1 MTGAQMIT
9 ALGAANQAVSGMT
22 MAEAAAAMGGTA
34 EALGG
39 GTSIYTFPIQYQQYG
54 QVTIEAQYAAQL
66 WEYWKTVAG
75 AGGTTVLGAA
85 AGAAVNYARAAL
97 IGEGAGT
104 LAATAGILTLSVPTA
119 VALATPLLG
128 VGCGAAL
135 YESNPELWTKISN
148 SVVGFLNEGS
158 QTISALITE
167 AGQILIPKGLVDSIK
182 QLFMDENIPVAGESS
197 GGSASGGQLPAGGSV
212 QLGDQTGAVQFVRDT
227 GYSGL
232 VGASGIT
239 AVIGAY
245 HTTSNPNEH
254 IFIAASP
261 ARSMSFMQY
270 YYRTDQQKIV
280 GYQRDY
286 QGVAYT
292 YQGKTVYYNGAG
304 SLVNGNIC
312 NGGAIL
318 SGITSSSIGA
328 ASIDQA
334 KVAWAMIYGEVTPAG
349 EYQEGTSKWEGAEV
363 DPEAIGT
370 WPAYDPKFGT
380 TEPYVPVNPKTL
392 GSTPGTNVTNPDPD
406 LDPTAPLA
414 PAEVP
419 WIDPYI
425 PPVVSPEIQ
434 WPDVNPQEVPVPDPG
449 ALVNPIAA
457 TDPVYVPEPVLDP
470 ATDPATVPEPLP
482 EPATSDP
489 KTGGT
494 PPPSIGFSPPILFP
508 VPDVPFPTISP
519 NASDTP
525 VPSGDPGFV
534 QVYHPS
540 PSELISFGR
549 WLWVTYADA
558 TIDKIWNNPFDGVI
572 GCHELY
578 ATPTDGGYTTI
589 RCGFLDSG
597 ISSQLVRIRYSTIN
611 CGSMVIP
618 EYWSNY
624 LDYSPYS
631 KAYIYL
637 PFIGIQELDVDD
649 IVGASVNVCYHIDAY
664 NGSCI
669 AQITCAKDG
678 YTNTLYQFS
687 GNCAVEYPLSGG
699 SQAAI
704 KAAMMTGDA
713 YQAAA
718 NTSAN
723 ATMWGGIGSG
733 LASAVGGIAG
743 GVATGLTGNV
753 AGGISHGISGIAS
766 GIGQAIGGYASS
778 VGQRAY
784 GQAQHTASMLSGK
797 SIVQHSG
804 NFGASYGAM
813 GIKKPYIFIRRPIQK
828 VVNNYNVLYGYPAH
842 KQVII
847 GNCEGFLRCR
857 EVHVVSPLATDGEK
871 AVIEQLLTTGVYVT
885 DDFS

>member
-1 MTGAQMIT
+1 MTGAQMIS
-9 ALGAANQAVSGMT
+9 ALGAANQAVAGMT
-22 MAEAAAAMGGTA
+22 MAEAAAA
-34 EALGG
+34 LGG
-39 GTSIYTFPIQYQQYG
+39 AAQASEGGLTSICTFPLKFQEYG
-54 QVTIEAQYAAQL
+54 QYTVEAQYAAQL

-75 AGGTTVLGAA
+75 AEGTTVLGAA
-85 AGAAVNYARAAL
+85 AGAAISYGHGVL
-97 IGEGAGT
+97 MGTGEG
-104 LAATAGILTLSVPTA
+104 LAATAGLLTLSVPTA
-119 VALATPLLG
+119 VAMAAPLLG
-128 VGCGAAL
+128 VGLGAAL
-135 YESNPELWTKISN
+135 YDSNPEFWTRISN
-148 SVVGFLNEGS
+148 AVVDVCAEGT
-158 QTISALITE
+158 QTIAGLITE
-167 AGQILIPKGLVDSIK
+167 AGQLLLPKDLIDKLK
-182 QLFMDENIPVAGESS
+182 ALFEEEGMIPEESGHSGTSAQDTYYGTHYETMSPYSWTSSSGTTTELSTSGIPGVSSTKSVQVFSTTRHTPVEAKTIFSGGGESVRTYYTDTAVNIPRTGQTVYRTNVSWTYPTVVSNISDVAILADIVLNGESS
-197 GGSASGGQLPAGGSV
+197 GGPA
-212 QLGDQTGAVQFVRDT
+212 
-227 GYSGL
+227 
-232 VGASGIT
+232 
-239 AVIGAY
+239 
-245 HTTSNPNEH
+245 
-254 IFIAASP
+254 
-261 ARSMSFMQY
+261 
-270 YYRTDQQKIV
+270 
-280 GYQRDY
+280 
-286 QGVAYT
+286 T
-292 YQGKTVYYNGAG
+292 Y
-304 SLVNGNIC
+304 
-312 NGGAIL
+312 
-318 SGITSSSIGA
+318 
-328 ASIDQA
+328 
-334 KVAWAMIYGEVTPAG
+334 P
-349 EYQEGTSKWEGAEV
+349 EGTFKWTGKEV
-363 DPEAIGT
+363 DPEALGT
-370 WPAYDPKFGT
+370 WPAYDPNFGT
-380 TEPYVPVNPKTL
+380 TRPYYPVTL
-392 GSTPGTNVTNPDPD
+392 PLGDTPGTTGNPQDPTV
-406 LDPTAPLA
+406 DPTAPLTT
-414 PAEVP
+414 PEIP
-419 WIDPYI
+419 LIEPYI
-425 PPVVSPEIQ
+425 PPVVNPEIQ
-434 WPDVNPQEVPVPDPG
+434 WPQTQEVPVPDPVE
-449 ALVNPIAA
+449 LTNPAAA
-457 TDPVYVPEPVLDP
+457 TDPIYVPEPVLNP
-470 ATDPATVPEPLP
+470 ATDPATLPEPLP

-489 KTGGT
+489 KTDGT
-494 PPPSIGFSPPILFP
+494 PPPSIGISPPITFP
-508 VPDVPFPTISP
+508 LPDVPFPTISP

-540 PSELISFGR
+540 PAELISFGR

-597 ISSQLVRIRYSTIN
+597 VSSQLVRIRYSTIN

-718 NTSAN
+718 NTAAN

-743 GVATGLTGNV
+743 GVATGLTGSIG
-753 AGGISHGISGIAS
+753 GGISHGISGIAS

-871 AVIEQLLTTGVYVT
+871 AIIEQLLTTGVYVT

>member
-1 MTGAQMIT
+1 MGGSVEYMTGAQLQSAIQ
-9 ALGAANQAVSGMT
+9 AANQAVSGMT
-22 MAEAAAAMGGTA
+22 FAEAQAALNAAAQSS
-34 EALGG
+34 GG
-39 GTSIYTFPIQYQQYG
+39 GQVSAFPLQYQQYG

-75 AGGTTVLGAA
+75 ANGTTVLGAA
-85 AGAAVNYARAAL
+85 AGSAVAWAQGAL
-97 IGEGAGT
+97 MGT
-104 LAATAGILTLSVPTA
+104 GQGLAATAGILTLSVPTA
-119 VALATPLLG
+119 VAMAAPLMG
-128 VGCGAAL
+128 VGLGAAL
-135 YESNPELWTKISN
+135 YETNPQLWTNIAN
-148 SVVGFLNEGS
+148 GLVNFVNEG
-158 QTISALITE
+158 TETVTAFIDE
-167 AGQILIPKGLVDSIK
+167 AGHVLLESAFVQKLKSLFEENDVPVGIQTSTGTSTYEGLTFACGFGSPTQNQWWGPVIYSGLDYYVYQTNDQTVMYTRSDHIEVTTNQPYHPEQVYTDTIQLTNYVEISGIGRVYYYTSPNIVAPIPTPGRVIPSQHSIVAEVLYKGTH
-182 QLFMDENIPVAGESS
+182 E
-197 GGSASGGQLPAGGSV
+197 GGSADYPAGTSEWSTPDYSPS
-212 QLGDQTGAVQFVRDT
+212 GDLDN
-227 GYSGL
+227 L
-232 VGASGIT
+232 
-239 AVIGAY
+239 
-245 HTTSNPNEH
+245 P
-254 IFIAASP
+254 
-261 ARSMSFMQY
+261 
-270 YYRTDQQKIV
+270 
-280 GYQRDY
+280 
-286 QGVAYT
+286 
-292 YQGKTVYYNGAG
+292 
-304 SLVNGNIC
+304 
-312 NGGAIL
+312 
-318 SGITSSSIGA
+318 
-328 ASIDQA
+328 
-334 KVAWAMIYGEVTPAG
+334 
-349 EYQEGTSKWEGAEV
+349 EYE
-363 DPEAIGT
+363 I
-370 WPAYDPKFGT
+370 YDPQTQT
-380 TEPYVPVNPKTL
+380 TRPYYPTTPYV
-392 GSTPGTNVTNPDPD
+392 GDTPGTSVDPATTPQQNPTDPIPDPEWN
-406 LDPTAPLA
+406 PITPF
-414 PAEVP
+414 
-419 WIDPYI
+419 I
-425 PPVVSPEIQ
+425 PPIVSPEIQ
-434 WPDVNPQEVPVPDPG
+434 WPDAEEVPVPDPEEFVAPG
-449 ALVNPIAA
+449 AKSDPI
-457 TDPVYVPEPVLDP
+457 YVPEPVLDP
-470 ATDPATVPEPLP
+470 ATNPATEPQPLP
-482 EPATSDP
+482 EPETSDP
-489 KTGGT
+489 KTGGN
-494 PPPSIGFSPPILFP
+494 PPSSIGFSPPILFP

-519 NASDTP
+519 NASETP

-540 PSELISFGR
+540 PAELVSFGR

-718 NTSAN
+718 NTAAN

-733 LASAVGGIAG
+733 LASAVGGVTG
-743 GVATGLTGNV
+743 GVATGLTGNI

-871 AVIEQLLTTGVYVT
+871 AIIEQLLTTGVYVT

>member
-1 MTGAQMIT
+1 MTGAQMIS

-22 MAEAAAAMGGTA
+22 MAEAAAAMGGSA

-54 QVTIEAQYAAQL
+54 QVSIEAQYAAQL

-128 VGCGAAL
+128 VGCGVAL

-148 SVVGFLNEGS
+148 AVVGFVNEGT
-158 QTISALITE
+158 QTVSALITE
-167 AGQILIPKGLVDSIK
+167 AGQVLIPKGLVDSIK
-182 QLFMDENIPVAGESS
+182 QLFIDENIPITGSTSS
-197 GGSASGGQLPAGGSV
+197 GSVTSEIISGVYPVATAFNLCTYAMEGNYSGGAVYSPEGACYCDS
-212 QLGDQTGAVQFVRDT
+212 TGNCWQVYASPVKTSIDEVWRT
-227 GYSGL
+227 ISYYSG
-232 VGASGIT
+232 GIHFKDIT
-239 AVIGAY
+239 RAKALNS
-245 HTTSNPNEH
+245 T
-254 IFIAASP
+254 F
-261 ARSMSFMQY
+261 
-270 YYRTDQQKIV
+270 
-280 GYQRDY
+280 
-286 QGVAYT
+286 T
-292 YQGKTVYYNGAG
+292 YDGKTVYYNYTISAKTGEVITFSAPLIAAG
-304 SLVNGNIC
+304 DEL
-312 NGGAIL
+312 
-318 SGITSSSIGA
+318 
-328 ASIDQA
+328 A
-334 KVAWAMIYGEVTPAG
+334 KIAWSMIYGTVIPPG

-363 DPEAIGT
+363 DPEVIGT

-392 GSTPGTNVTNPDPD
+392 GSTPGTNVENPDPA
-406 LDPTAPLA
+406 LDPTAPL
-414 PAEVP
+414 PPVEIP
-419 WIDPYI
+419 WIEPYI
-425 PPVVSPEIQ
+425 PPVVAPEIQ
-434 WPDVNPQEVPVPDPG
+434 WPQVEELPIPDPVE
-449 ALVNPIAA
+449 LTNPIAKS
-457 TDPVYVPEPVLDP
+457 DPIYVPEPVLDP
-470 ATDPATVPEPLP
+470 ATDPATLPEPLP

-508 VPDVPFPTISP
+508 LPDVPFPTISP

-718 NTSAN
+718 NTAAN

-733 LASAVGGIAG
+733 LASAVGGVAG

-871 AVIEQLLTTGVYVT
+871 AIIEQLLTTGVYVT

>member
-1 MTGAQMIT
+1 MTGTQMIQ
-9 ALGAANQAVSGMT
+9 ALGAANQAVSGMSYT
-22 MAEAAAAMGGTA
+22 EAAAALGASA
-34 EALGG
+34 EALAGG
-39 GTSIYTFPIQYQQYG
+39 SNISTFPLQYQEYG

-75 AGGTTVLGAA
+75 AEGTTVLGAA
-85 AGAAVNYARAAL
+85 AGAAINYARGAL
-97 IGEGAGT
+97 IGTGTGT

-119 VALATPLLG
+119 VALAAPLLG
-128 VGCGAAL
+128 VGLGAAL
-135 YESNPELWTKISN
+135 YESNPELWTKISEACIDYTN
-148 SVVGFLNEGS
+148 YGTE
-158 QTISALITE
+158 TISALITE
-167 AGQILIPKGLVDSIK
+167 AGQILLPKGLVDSIGD
-182 QLFMDENIPVAGESS
+182 LFEEEGIGEGDKETVVSDLLPGWNNLPWCSQTIRYNQGTPNFGFKIVNAGTMLRTTD
-197 GGSASGGQLPAGGSV
+197 GKLYVIGASATQGAIVYQYYSGGQW
-212 QLGDQTGAVQFVRDT
+212 
-227 GYSGL
+227 Y
-232 VGASGIT
+232 
-239 AVIGAY
+239 
-245 HTTSNPNEH
+245 N
-254 IFIAASP
+254 AA
-261 ARSMSFMQY
+261 A
-270 YYRTDQQKIV
+270 TDP
-280 GYQRDY
+280 
-286 QGVAYT
+286 YT
-292 YQGKTVYYNGAG
+292 YDGKTVYSASQSFNNYNQYQGWDMAAPSYG
-304 SLVNGNIC
+304 KSSYEIGN
-312 NGGAIL
+312 AY
-318 SGITSSSIGA
+318 
-328 ASIDQA
+328 A
-334 KVAWAMIYGEVTPAG
+334 KLAWEMVYGETIEHGYP
-349 EYQEGTSKWEGAEV
+349 EGTSKWGGAEV
-363 DPEAIGT
+363 DPEVIGT
-370 WPAYDPKFGT
+370 WPAYDPEFGT
-380 TEPYVPVNPKTL
+380 TQPYVPVNIKAL
-392 GSTPGTNVTNPDPD
+392 GSTPGTNVENPDPD
-406 LDPTAPLA
+406 LDPTAPL
-414 PAEVP
+414 PPVEYP
-419 WIDPYI
+419 LIDPYI
-425 PPVVSPEIQ
+425 PPVVAPEIQ
-434 WPDVNPQEVPVPDPG
+434 WPQTEEMPIPDP
-449 ALVNPIAA
+449 LELTNPIAKS
-457 TDPVYVPEPVLDP
+457 DPIYVPEPVLNP
-470 ATDPATVPEPLP
+470 ATDPATLPEPLP

-489 KTGGT
+489 KTGGE

-508 VPDVPFPTISP
+508 LPDVPFPTISP
-519 NASDTP
+519 NASPTP
-525 VPSGDPGFV
+525 LEPGVSGDPGFV

-597 ISSQLVRIRYSTIN
+597 VSSQLVRIRYSTIN

-649 IVGASVNVCYHIDAY
+649 IVGSSVNVCYHIDAY

-718 NTSAN
+718 NTAAN

-743 GVATGLTGNV
+743 GIATGLTGNV

-828 VVNNYNVLYGYPAH
+828 VVNNYNVLYGYPSYYR
-842 KQVII
+842 KLRRLPQMQR
-847 GNCEGFLRCR
+847 GPCSFSSCDRWREGRYR
-857 EVHVVSPLATDGEK
+857 
-871 AVIEQLLTTGVYVT
+871 TTFNDRSVC
-885 DDFS
+885 DR

>member
-1 MTGAQMIT
+1 MTGAQMIQ

-22 MAEAAAAMGGTA
+22 MTEAAAALGGSA
-34 EALGG
+34 EGLAG
-39 GTSIYTFPIQYQQYG
+39 GTSIYTFPLKYEEYG

-75 AGGTTVLGAA
+75 AEGTTVLGAA
-85 AGAAVNYARAAL
+85 AGAAINYARGAL
-97 IGEGAGT
+97 IGTGTGT

-128 VGCGAAL
+128 VGCGVAL

-148 SVVGFLNEGS
+148 AVVGFVNEGT
-158 QTISALITE
+158 QTVSALITE
-167 AGQILIPKGLVDSIK
+167 AGQVLIPKGLVDSIK
-182 QLFMDENIPVAGESS
+182 ELFREEHIPVAGD
-197 GGSASGGQLPAGGSV
+197 PAGGE
-212 QLGDQTGAVQFVRDT
+212 G
-227 GYSGL
+227 
-232 VGASGIT
+232 T
-239 AVIGAY
+239 A
-245 HTTSNPNEH
+245 
-254 IFIAASP
+254 
-261 ARSMSFMQY
+261 
-270 YYRTDQQKIV
+270 
-280 GYQRDY
+280 
-286 QGVAYT
+286 T
-292 YQGKTVYYNGAG
+292 YQGKTVPVAQSASFINGSGDQIIIVTDADYYFYAQNVMCAIKRG
-304 SLVNGNIC
+304 SAPTGYWENLRTGNRYT
-312 NGGAIL
+312 
-318 SGITSSSIGA
+318 ITSTTQNIGEFIWRTCVA
-328 ASIDQA
+328 TNPSWGDSGHIPSAS
-334 KVAWAMIYGEVTPAG
+334 VYGQSQTATVIAYGDINITPSG
-349 EYQEGTSKWEGAEV
+349 DYQEGTSKWEGHEV
-363 DPEAIGT
+363 DPEAVGT
-370 WPAYDPKFGT
+370 WPAFDPNFGT

-392 GSTPGTNVTNPDPD
+392 GSTPGTNVENPDPD
-406 LDPTAPLA
+406 LDPTSPL
-414 PAEVP
+414 PPVEYP
-419 WIDPYI
+419 LIEPYI
-425 PPVVSPEIQ
+425 PPVVAPEIQ
-434 WPDVNPQEVPVPDPG
+434 WPDVEELPVPDTVE
-449 ALVNPIAA
+449 LTNPIAKS
-457 TDPVYVPEPVLDP
+457 DPIYVPEPVLDP
-470 ATDPATVPEPLP
+470 ATDPATLPQPLP

-519 NASDTP
+519 NASSTP

-718 NTSAN
+718 NTAAN

-733 LASAVGGIAG
+733 LASAVGGVAG
-743 GVATGLTGNV
+743 GVATGLTGNI

-766 GIGQAIGGYASS
+766 GVSQAIGGYASS

-871 AVIEQLLTTGVYVT
+871 AIIEQLLTTGVYVT
-885 DDFS
+885 DEFSRQNY

>member
-1 MTGAQMIT
+1 MTGAQMIS

-22 MAEAAAAMGGTA
+22 MAEAAAAMGGSA

-39 GTSIYTFPIQYQQYG
+39 GTSIYTFPLQYQEYG

-75 AGGTTVLGAA
+75 AEGTTVLGAA
-85 AGAAVNYARAAL
+85 AGAAINYARGAL
-97 IGEGAGT
+97 IGTGTGT

-128 VGCGAAL
+128 VGCGIAL

-148 SVVGFLNEGS
+148 ACVGFVNEGT

-167 AGQILIPKGLVDSIK
+167 AGQVLIPKGLVDSIK
-182 QLFMDENIPVAGESS
+182 ALFIEENIPVVGEGGGEGTSPYFPGAVVYTAG
-197 GGSASGGQLPAGGSV
+197 AGGFAGV
-212 QLGDQTGAVQFVRDT
+212 DRNTGKIYEKYV
-227 GYSGL
+227 SGET
-232 VGASGIT
+232 VTTRISNGIPT
-239 AVIGAY
+239 I
-245 HTTSNPNEH
+245 
-254 IFIAASP
+254 IAASE
-261 ARSMSFMQY
+261 QY
-270 YYRTDQQKIV
+270 NAPVTITINDNGVIRTSTAYCNASATYYN
-280 GYQRDY
+280 
-286 QGVAYT
+286 
-292 YQGKTVYYNGAG
+292 KTVYYLFTTYTQIAKGYSLEPAAAVGTSG
-304 SLVNGNIC
+304 SDTTAWISIFGNI
-312 NGGAIL
+312 
-318 SGITSSSIGA
+318 
-328 ASIDQA
+328 
-334 KVAWAMIYGEVTPAG
+334 VPAG
-349 EYQEGTSKWEGAEV
+349 EYQEGTSKWQGKEV
-363 DPEAIGT
+363 DPEVIGT
-370 WPAYDPKFGT
+370 WPAFDPNFGT
-380 TEPYVPVNPKTL
+380 TEPYVPVNPQTL
-392 GSTPGTNVTNPDPD
+392 GSTPGTNVENPDPN
-406 LDPTAPLA
+406 LDPTSPL
-414 PAEVP
+414 PPVEIP
-419 WIDPYI
+419 WIEPYI
-425 PPVVSPEIQ
+425 PPVVAPEIQ
-434 WPDVNPQEVPVPDPG
+434 WPQVEELPVPSPVE
-449 ALVNPIAA
+449 LTNPIVKS
-457 TDPVYVPEPVLDP
+457 DPIYVPEPVLNP
-470 ATDPATVPEPLP
+470 ATDPATLPEPLP

-649 IVGASVNVCYHIDAY
+649 IVGSSVNVCYHIDAY

-718 NTSAN
+718 NTAAN

-733 LASAVGGIAG
+733 LASAVGGVAG
-743 GVATGLTGNV
+743 GVATGLTGNI

-871 AVIEQLLTTGVYVT
+871 AIIEQLLTTGVYVT

>member
-1 MTGAQMIT
+1 MAGSVEYMTGAQLQSAIH
-9 ALGAANQAVSGMT
+9 AVNQAVSGMT
-22 MAEAAAAMGGTA
+22 FAEAQAALSGSAQAAGAGQVTA
-34 EALGG
+34 FPLQ
-39 GTSIYTFPIQYQQYG
+39 YTEYG
-54 QVTIEAQYAAQL
+54 QVSIEAQYAAQL

-75 AGGTTVLGAA
+75 AEGTTVLGAA
-85 AGAAVNYARAAL
+85 AGSAITWAQGAL
-97 IGEGAGT
+97 IGTGTGT
-104 LAATAGILTLSVPTA
+104 LAATAGLLTLSVPTA
-119 VALATPLLG
+119 VAMAAPLLG
-128 VGCGAAL
+128 VGLGAAL
-135 YESNPELWTKISN
+135 YETNPTLWDNIA
-148 SVVGFLNEGS
+148 EGLVDFTTGAT
-158 QTISALITE
+158 QTVSALIDE
-167 AGQILIPKGLVDSIK
+167 AGHVLLDSAFVQKLKQIFEDNDVPLWG
-182 QLFMDENIPVAGESS
+182 GEP
-197 GGSASGGQLPAGGSV
+197 GGQGTFTYNGRSVDVLSLPVTSDNGWTYD
-212 QLGDQTGAVQFVRDT
+212 GDGYAYPISSTYLQFVLFSNSFEIVYPS
-227 GYSGL
+227 GYIQNVRCNSNTMD
-232 VGASGIT
+232 GIT
-239 AVIGAY
+239 YYTPTTGGA
-245 HTTSNPNEH
+245 N
-254 IFIAASP
+254 IANNLGVDP
-261 ARSMSFMQY
+261 ANQ
-270 YYRTDQQKIV
+270 TDQQRIEVILKGSGDFPTSEYPPGLSHWANADWNPEYDIFPELP
-280 GYQRDY
+280 
-286 QGVAYT
+286 
-292 YQGKTVYYNGAG
+292 TVPVYDPNTGDTRPYYP
-304 SLVNGNIC
+304 
-312 NGGAIL
+312 
-318 SGITSSSIGA
+318 
-328 ASIDQA
+328 
-334 KVAWAMIYGEVTPAG
+334 VTP
-349 EYQEGTSKWEGAEV
+349 
-363 DPEAIGT
+363 
-370 WPAYDPKFGT
+370 
-380 TEPYVPVNPKTL
+380 YV
-392 GSTPGTNVTNPDPD
+392 GDTPGTSADPLTTPQPDPTS
-406 LDPTAPLA
+406 PITPQEW
-414 PAEVP
+414 PVIE
-419 WIDPYI
+419 PYI
-425 PPVVSPEIQ
+425 PPVVNPEIQ
-434 WPDVNPQEVPVPDPG
+434 WPDAEEVPVPDPVE
-449 ALVNPIAA
+449 LTNPGVKN
-457 TDPVYVPEPVLDP
+457 DPIYVPEPVLNP
-470 ATDPATVPEPLP
+470 ATDPSTVPEPLP
-482 EPATSDP
+482 EPDTSDP
-489 KTGGT
+489 KTGGE
-494 PPPSIGFSPPILFP
+494 PPTSIGFSPPILFP

-718 NTSAN
+718 NTAAN

-743 GVATGLTGNV
+743 GVATGLTGNI

-857 EVHVVSPLATDGEK
+857 EVHVVSPLATDSEK
-871 AVIEQLLTTGVYVT
+871 AIIEQLLTTGVYVT

>member
-1 MTGAQMIT
+1 MTTDPTGLFIYCFSTATTGAYLTIYENGAYYRGITLGNTVPYGSSQSAGATQMAMSFGSAPSGNVPASVYSNSNADNSFYRWMIT
-9 ALGAANQAVSGMT
+9 
-22 MAEAAAAMGGTA
+22 MAIGGTYSP
-34 EALGG
+34 GG
-39 GTSIYTFPIQYQQYG
+39 EPVYQPGTSP
-54 QVTIEAQYAAQL
+54 
-66 WEYWKTVAG
+66 W
-75 AGGTTVLGAA
+75 
-85 AGAAVNYARAAL
+85 
-97 IGEGAGT
+97 
-104 LAATAGILTLSVPTA
+104 
-119 VALATPLLG
+119 
-128 VGCGAAL
+128 VG
-135 YESNPELWTKISN
+135 K
-148 SVVGFLNEGS
+148 
-158 QTISALITE
+158 
-167 AGQILIPKGLVDSIK
+167 
-182 QLFMDENIPVAGESS
+182 
-197 GGSASGGQLPAGGSV
+197 
-212 QLGDQTGAVQFVRDT
+212 
-227 GYSGL
+227 
-232 VGASGIT
+232 
-239 AVIGAY
+239 
-245 HTTSNPNEH
+245 
-254 IFIAASP
+254 
-261 ARSMSFMQY
+261 
-270 YYRTDQQKIV
+270 
-280 GYQRDY
+280 
-286 QGVAYT
+286 
-292 YQGKTVYYNGAG
+292 
-304 SLVNGNIC
+304 
-312 NGGAIL
+312 
-318 SGITSSSIGA
+318 
-328 ASIDQA
+328 
-334 KVAWAMIYGEVTPAG
+334 
-349 EYQEGTSKWEGAEV
+349 EV
-363 DPEAIGT
+363 DPAAIGT
-370 WPAYDPKFGT
+370 WPAFDPNFGT
-380 TEPYVPVNPKTL
+380 TEPYVPVNIKAL
-392 GSTPGTNVTNPDPD
+392 GSTPGTNIDTPDPD
-406 LDPTAPLA
+406 LDPTAPL
-414 PAEVP
+414 PPVEYP
-419 WIDPYI
+419 LIEPYI
-425 PPVVSPEIQ
+425 PPVVAPEIQ
-434 WPDVNPQEVPVPDPG
+434 WPDVEELPVPDPVE
-449 ALVNPIAA
+449 LTNPIAKS
-457 TDPVYVPEPVLDP
+457 DPIYVPEPVLDP
-470 ATDPATVPEPLP
+470 ATDPATLPQPLP

-508 VPDVPFPTISP
+508 LPDVPFPTISP
-519 NASDTP
+519 NASSTP

-718 NTSAN
+718 NTAAN

-743 GVATGLTGNV
+743 GVATGLTGNIG
-753 AGGISHGISGIAS
+753 GGISHGISGIAS

-871 AVIEQLLTTGVYVT
+871 AIIEQLLTTGVYVT
-885 DDFS
+885 DDFSQLNS

>member
-1 MTGAQMIT
+1 MAGNVEYMTGAQLQ
-9 ALGAANQAVSGMT
+9 AAVHAANQAVSGMSF
-22 MAEAAAAMGGTA
+22 AEAQA
-34 EALGG
+34 ALGG
-39 GTSIYTFPIQYQQYG
+39 AAQAANNGQVTAFPLQYTEYG

-75 AGGTTVLGAA
+75 AEGTTVLGAA
-85 AGAAVNYARAAL
+85 AGAAVNWAQGAL
-97 IGEGAGT
+97 IGTGTGT
-104 LAATAGILTLSVPTA
+104 LAATAGVLTLSVPTA
-119 VALATPLLG
+119 VAMAAPLLG
-128 VGCGAAL
+128 VGLGAAL
-135 YESNPELWTKISN
+135 YETNPELWD
-148 SVVGFLNEGS
+148 
-158 QTISALITE
+158 TIAE
-167 AGQILIPKGLVDSIK
+167 GLVDYTTEATQTITA
-182 QLFMDENIPVAGESS
+182 LVDEAGHVLLDSAFVSKLRDIFSDNNVPMSDSTETEAQPTSEQTS
-197 GGSASGGQLPAGGSV
+197 FYGVDLPALPTVSEINLTATGFDYTYSASVPMSTFTS
-212 QLGDQTGAVQFVRDT
+212 D
-227 GYSGL
+227 
-232 VGASGIT
+232 GISY
-239 AVIGAY
+239 V
-245 HTTSNPNEH
+245 
-254 IFIAASP
+254 IAASQSQFTVTKHNN
-261 ARSMSFMQY
+261 RSGSTQY
-270 YYRTDQQKIV
+270 SNGRSTNIQRV
-280 GYQRDY
+280 GQSIYIF
-286 QGVAYT
+286 T
-292 YQGKTVYYNGAG
+292 ET
-304 SLVNGNIC
+304 
-312 NGGAIL
+312 L
-318 SGITSSSIGA
+318 SGISASLSPTPLPSTSYSGTVVAGDIIVFGSQYTPPQDFPVGLARWANADWRPEYDDFPDLPTYPVYNPQTETTKPYYPVSPYIG
-328 ASIDQA
+328 D
-334 KVAWAMIYGEVTPAG
+334 
-349 EYQEGTSKWEGAEV
+349 
-363 DPEAIGT
+363 
-370 WPAYDPKFGT
+370 
-380 TEPYVPVNPKTL
+380 
-392 GSTPGTNVTNPDPD
+392 TPGTSADPLTTPQPNPTTPMTDPEWN
-406 LDPTAPLA
+406 PIT
-414 PAEVP
+414 
-419 WIDPYI
+419 PYI
-425 PPVVSPEIQ
+425 PPIVMPEIQ
-434 WPDVNPQEVPVPDPG
+434 WPDAEEVPVPEPDKLVAPG
-449 ALVNPIAA
+449 AKSDPI
-457 TDPVYVPEPVLDP
+457 YVPEPVLDP
-470 ATDPATVPEPLP
+470 ATDPATIPEPLP

-508 VPDVPFPTISP
+508 VPDVPFPTIYP
-519 NASDTP
+519 NASETP

-718 NTSAN
+718 NTAAN

-743 GVATGLTGNV
+743 GVATGLTGNI

-871 AVIEQLLTTGVYVT
+871 AIIEQLLTTGVYVT

>member
-1 MTGAQMIT
+1 MAGSVEYMNGAQMIQ
-9 ALGAANQAVSGMT
+9 ALGAANQAVSGMSYT
-22 MAEAAAAMGGTA
+22 EAAAALGASA
-34 EALGG
+34 EALAGG
-39 GTSIYTFPIQYQQYG
+39 SNISTFPLKYQEYG

-75 AGGTTVLGAA
+75 AEGTTVLGAA
-85 AGAAVNYARAAL
+85 AGAAINYARGAL
-97 IGEGAGT
+97 IGTGTGT
-104 LAATAGILTLSVPTA
+104 LAATAGILTISVPTA

-128 VGCGAAL
+128 VGLGVAL
-135 YESNPELWTKISN
+135 YESNPELWTRISN
-148 SVVGFLNEGS
+148 ACVGFVNEGT

-167 AGQILIPKGLVDSIK
+167 AGQVLIPKGLVDSIK
-182 QLFMDENIPVAGESS
+182 DLFEREGIGGETGSGTYTYNGHTIPYVTSYQGLLANG
-197 GGSASGGQLPAGGSV
+197 
-212 QLGDQTGAVQFVRDT
+212 QTGIIECT
-227 GYSGL
+227 NEN
-232 VGASGIT
+232 GIIV
-239 AVIGAY
+239 AQSNNVEYIISRNGSSAAYRYKVIGAPSWTTK
-245 HTTSNPNEH
+245 TTSGYANVTLNFTPPCV
-254 IFIAASP
+254 SP
-261 ARSMSFMQY
+261 SDITFVGDIVSAVRNGEQHSAGQY
-270 YYRTDQQKIV
+270 PT
-280 GYQRDY
+280 G
-286 QGVAYT
+286 T
-292 YQGKTVYYNGAG
+292 
-304 SLVNGNIC
+304 
-312 NGGAIL
+312 
-318 SGITSSSIGA
+318 
-328 ASIDQA
+328 A
-334 KVAWAMIYGEVTPAG
+334 KWT
-349 EYQEGTSKWEGAEV
+349 GAEV
-363 DPEAIGT
+363 DPSAIGT
-370 WPAYDPKFGT
+370 WPAYDPNFGT
-380 TEPYVPVNPKTL
+380 TQPYVPVNIKAL
-392 GSTPGTNVTNPDPD
+392 GSTPGTNVTNPAPS
-406 LDPTAPLA
+406 LDPTAPL
-414 PAEVP
+414 PPVEYP
-419 WIDPYI
+419 LIDPYI
-425 PPVVSPEIQ
+425 PPVVAPEIQ
-434 WPDVNPQEVPVPDPG
+434 WPQTEEVPVPDPVE
-449 ALVNPIAA
+449 LTNPIAKS
-457 TDPVYVPEPVLDP
+457 DPIYVPEPVLDP
-470 ATDPATVPEPLP
+470 STDPATPPEPLP

-508 VPDVPFPTISP
+508 LPDVPFPTISP

-525 VPSGDPGFV
+525 VPSGNPGFV

-718 NTSAN
+718 NTAAN

-733 LASAVGGIAG
+733 LASAVGGVAG
-743 GVATGLTGNV
+743 GVATGLTGNI

>member
-1 MTGAQMIT
+1 MNGAQMI
-9 ALGAANQAVSGMT
+9 ASVAAQNQAVSGMT
-22 MAEAAAAMGGTA
+22 MAEAAAALGGSA

-39 GTSIYTFPIQYQQYG
+39 GTSIYTFPMQYQEYG
-54 QVTIEAQYAAQL
+54 QVTIEAQYAAQV

-75 AGGTTVLGAA
+75 AEGTTVLGAA
-85 AGAAVNYARAAL
+85 AGAAINYARGAL
-97 IGEGAGT
+97 IGTGTGT

-128 VGCGAAL
+128 VGCGVAL

-148 SVVGFLNEGS
+148 AVVGFVNKGT
-158 QTISALITE
+158 QTVSALITE
-167 AGQILIPKGLVDSIK
+167 AGQVLIPKGLVDSIK
-182 QLFMDENIPVAGESS
+182 QLFIDENIPISGGSS
-197 GGSASGGQLPAGGSV
+197 GGTVTSEIINGTYPMQSQMSAFSILSATGVWSMGVSTAANSALVMQGDSCSAIFASASSGSV
-212 QLGDQTGAVQFVRDT
+212 DILPSIVQCVNGD
-227 GYSGL
+227 
-232 VGASGIT
+232 IT
-239 AVIGAY
+239 IGDPT
-245 HTTSNPNEH
+245 H
-254 IFIAASP
+254 
-261 ARSMSFMQY
+261 SMKNLSI
-270 YYRTDQQKIV
+270 T
-280 GYQRDY
+280 
-286 QGVAYT
+286 YT
-292 YQGKTVYYNGAG
+292 YDGKRVYYNTYVV
-304 SLVNGNIC
+304 SPP
-312 NGGAIL
+312 
-318 SGITSSSIGA
+318 SGKAMFSA
-328 ASIDQA
+328 PQLASGDTLA
-334 KVAWAMIYGEVTPAG
+334 KIAWSMVYGTVTPAG
-349 EYQEGTSKWEGAEV
+349 EYQEGTSKWGGAEV
-363 DPEAIGT
+363 DPEVIGT
-370 WPAYDPKFGT
+370 WPAFDPKFGT
-380 TEPYVPVNPKTL
+380 TEPYVPVNPKVL
-392 GSTPGTNVTNPDPD
+392 GSTPGTNVENPDPE
-406 LDPTAPLA
+406 LDPTTPLA
-414 PAEVP
+414 PVEIP

-425 PPVVSPEIQ
+425 PPVVAPEIQ
-434 WPDVNPQEVPVPDPG
+434 WPDVNPQEVPVPEPG

-457 TDPVYVPEPVLDP
+457 TDPIYVPEPVLNP

-597 ISSQLVRIRYSTIN
+597 ISSQLVRVRYSTIN

-718 NTSAN
+718 NTAAN

-871 AVIEQLLTTGVYVT
+871 AIIEQLLTTGVYVT
-885 DDFS
+885 DDFSQLNS

>member
-1 MTGAQMIT
+1 MTGAQMIS
-9 ALGAANQAVSGMT
+9 ALGAANQAVSGMSYT
-22 MAEAAAAMGGTA
+22 EAAAALGASA
-34 EALGG
+34 EALAGG
-39 GTSIYTFPIQYQQYG
+39 SNIATFPIKYQQYG
-54 QVTIEAQYAAQL
+54 QVAIEAQYAAQV

-75 AGGTTVLGAA
+75 AEGTTVLGAA
-85 AGAAVNYARAAL
+85 AGAAINYARGAL
-97 IGEGAGT
+97 IGTGTGT
-104 LAATAGILTLSVPTA
+104 LAATAGILTMSVPTA

-128 VGCGAAL
+128 VGLGVAL

-148 SVVGFLNEGS
+148 ACVGFVNEGT

-167 AGQILIPKGLVDSIK
+167 TGQILIPKGLVDSIK
-182 QLFMDENIPVAGESS
+182 ALFEEEHIGEGGGYESNLNTTPFTQPVVDVDVVGPYNITS
-197 GGSASGGQLPAGGSV
+197 AGGAIQIYADAGV
-212 QLGDQTGAVQFVRDT
+212 VC
-227 GYSGL
+227 
-232 VGASGIT
+232 T
-239 AVIGAY
+239 AYARAGTDRVEILY
-245 HTTSNPNEH
+245 
-254 IFIAASP
+254 ASP
-261 ARSMSFMQY
+261 VSGKKCY
-270 YYRTDQQKIV
+270 TKYRTWTQNT
-280 GYQRDY
+280 
-286 QGVAYT
+286 ALSSTFT
-292 YQGKTVYYNGAG
+292 YGSKTVYYTDINM
-304 SLVNGNIC
+304 S
-312 NGGAIL
+312 
-318 SGITSSSIGA
+318 ITSGFTAPYSGA
-328 ASIDQA
+328 ATSFPYIA
-334 KVAWAMIYGEVTPAG
+334 HVAWTLVYGDHISGGYP
-349 EYQEGTSKWEGAEV
+349 EGTSEWEGVQV
-363 DPEAIGT
+363 DPEAVGT
-370 WPAYDPKFGT
+370 WPAFDPKFGT
-380 TEPYVPVNPKTL
+380 TQPYVPVNIKAL
-392 GSTPGTNVTNPDPD
+392 GSTPGTNVENPDPT
-406 LDPTAPLA
+406 LDPTAPL
-414 PAEVP
+414 PPVEYP
-419 WIDPYI
+419 LIDPYI
-425 PPVVSPEIQ
+425 PPVVAPEIQ
-434 WPDVNPQEVPVPDPG
+434 WPQVEELPVPSP
-449 ALVNPIAA
+449 LELTNPIAKS
-457 TDPVYVPEPVLDP
+457 DPIYVPEPVLNP
-470 ATDPATVPEPLP
+470 ATDPATLPEPLP

-489 KTGGT
+489 KTGGE

-508 VPDVPFPTISP
+508 LPDVPFPTISP
-519 NASDTP
+519 NASPTP
-525 VPSGDPGFV
+525 LEPGVSGDPGFV

-649 IVGASVNVCYHIDAY
+649 IVGSSVNVCYHIDAY

-718 NTSAN
+718 NTAAN

-743 GVATGLTGNV
+743 GVATGLTGNI

>member
-1 MTGAQMIT
+1 MTGAQMIS

-22 MAEAAAAMGGTA
+22 MAEAAAAMGGSA

-39 GTSIYTFPIQYQQYG
+39 GASIYTFPLHYQEYG

-75 AGGTTVLGAA
+75 AEGTTVLGAA
-85 AGAAVNYARAAL
+85 AGAAVNYARGAL
-97 IGEGAGT
+97 IGTGTGT

-128 VGCGAAL
+128 VGCGVAL
-135 YESNPELWTKISN
+135 YESNPEFWTKISN
-148 SVVGFLNEGS
+148 ACVGFLNEGT

-167 AGQILIPKGLVDSIK
+167 AGQVLIPKGLVDSIK
-182 QLFMDENIPVAGESS
+182 DLFDEEGVGQGPTTYHYDYPNYSVNTPASTNISYYNETYGGDCYSVINNGYFFVS
-197 GGSASGGQLPAGGSV
+197 GNTIYCASRT
-212 QLGDQTGAVQFVRDT
+212 QTIT
-227 GYSGL
+227 GYDHWRGSDH
-232 VGASGIT
+232 SW
-239 AVIGAY
+239 
-245 HTTSNPNEH
+245 SK
-254 IFIAASP
+254 
-261 ARSMSFMQY
+261 R
-270 YYRTDQQKIV
+270 
-280 GYQRDY
+280 
-286 QGVAYT
+286 GVAATLADGTTAYYIGLGMGGT
-292 YQGKTVYYNGAG
+292 NKSLGQSLRSTGDTPYIAESLTAIFCGQGT
-304 SLVNGNIC
+304 
-312 NGGAIL
+312 GG
-318 SGITSSSIGA
+318 G
-328 ASIDQA
+328 
-334 KVAWAMIYGEVTPAG
+334 YP
-349 EYQEGTSKWEGAEV
+349 EGLSKWAGAEV
-363 DPEAIGT
+363 DPEVIGT
-370 WPAYDPKFGT
+370 WPAFDPNFGT
-380 TEPYVPVNPKTL
+380 TEPYVPVNIKAL
-392 GSTPGTNVTNPDPD
+392 GSTPGTNVENPDPT
-406 LDPTAPLA
+406 LDPTAPLP
-414 PAEVP
+414 PAEIP
-419 WIDPYI
+419 LIEPYI
-425 PPVVSPEIQ
+425 PPVVAPEIQ
-434 WPDVNPQEVPVPDPG
+434 WPQTEEMPLPDPVE
-449 ALVNPIAA
+449 LTNPIAKS
-457 TDPVYVPEPVLDP
+457 DPIYVPEPVLNP

-489 KTGGT
+489 KTGGE

-534 QVYHPS
+534 QVYHPT
-540 PSELISFGR
+540 PAELISFGR

-718 NTSAN
+718 NTAAN

-733 LASAVGGIAG
+733 LASAVGGVAG
-743 GVATGLTGNV
+743 GIATGLTGNV

-871 AVIEQLLTTGVYVT
+871 AIIEQLLTTGVYVT
-885 DDFS
+885 DDFSQLNS

>member
-1 MTGAQMIT
+1 MAGSVEYMTGAQLQQAIQ
-9 ALGAANQAVSGMT
+9 AANQAVSGMT
-22 MAEAAAAMGGTA
+22 FTEAQA
-34 EALGG
+34 ALGG
-39 GTSIYTFPIQYQQYG
+39 AAQAAGSGQVTAFPLQYQQYG

-75 AGGTTVLGAA
+75 AEGTTVLGAA
-85 AGAAVNYARAAL
+85 AGSAIAWAQGAL
-97 IGEGAGT
+97 IGTGSGT
-104 LAATAGILTLSVPTA
+104 LAATAGVLTLSVPTA
-119 VALATPLLG
+119 VAMAAPLMG
-128 VGCGAAL
+128 VGLGYAL
-135 YESNPELWTKISN
+135 YETNPELWTNISN
-148 SVVGFLNEGS
+148 GLVNFINEGT
-158 QTISALITE
+158 QTVTALVDE
-167 AGQILIPKGLVDSIK
+167 AGHVLLDSAFVQK
-182 QLFMDENIPVAGESS
+182 LKELFDENNVPVFNPEAGTGE
-197 GGSASGGQLPAGGSV
+197 AT
-212 QLGDQTGAVQFVRDT
+212 LG
-227 GYSGL
+227 
-232 VGASGIT
+232 GIT
-239 AVIGAY
+239 VPFERGDVISPTGGNGYPLLHIDGYAFRLS
-245 HTTSNPNEH
+245 TNPNEIRMVH
-254 IFIAASP
+254 TSN
-261 ARSMSFMQY
+261 
-270 YYRTDQQKIV
+270 IV
-280 GYQRDY
+280 GYRLY
-286 QGVAYT
+286 QDGHSKSNVVGSPVVVRGTT
-292 YQGKTVYYNGAG
+292 YYVGTVY
-304 SLVNGNIC
+304 NIPA
-312 NGGAIL
+312 NYPVPAVATNVTQLAPAVETLYYGEHSGGA
-318 SGITSSSIGA
+318 
-328 ASIDQA
+328 D
-334 KVAWAMIYGEVTPAG
+334 YP
-349 EYQEGTSKWEGAEV
+349 EGTEGWKNEN
-363 DPEAIGT
+363 
-370 WPAYDPKFGT
+370 YDPKALPAEGVPVYDPQTQT
-380 TEPYVPVNPKTL
+380 TRPYYPVSPYV
-392 GSTPGTNVTNPDPD
+392 GDTPGTSADPATTPQPNPTTPMTDPEWN
-406 LDPTAPLA
+406 PIT
-414 PAEVP
+414 
-419 WIDPYI
+419 PYI
-425 PPVVSPEIQ
+425 PPIVMPEIQ
-434 WPDVNPQEVPVPDPG
+434 WPQTEEVPVPEPDKLVAPG
-449 ALVNPIAA
+449 AKSDPI
-457 TDPVYVPEPVLDP
+457 YVPEPVLNP
-470 ATDPATVPEPLP
+470 ATDPVTLPEPLP
-482 EPATSDP
+482 EPNTSDP
-489 KTGGT
+489 KTGGN

-649 IVGASVNVCYHIDAY
+649 IVGASVNVCYHVDAY

-718 NTSAN
+718 NTAAN

-733 LASAVGGIAG
+733 LASAVGGVAG
-743 GVATGLTGNV
+743 GVATGLTGNI

-871 AVIEQLLTTGVYVT
+871 AIIEQLLTTGVYVT

>member
-1 MTGAQMIT
+1 MTGAQMIS
-9 ALGAANQAVSGMT
+9 ALGAANQAVSGMSYS
-22 MAEAAAAMGGTA
+22 EAAAALGASA
-34 EALGG
+34 EALAGG
-39 GTSIYTFPIQYQQYG
+39 SNISTFPLQYQEYG

-75 AGGTTVLGAA
+75 AEGTTVLGAA
-85 AGAAVNYARAAL
+85 AGAAINYARGAL
-97 IGEGAGT
+97 IGTGTGT

-128 VGCGAAL
+128 VGCGIAL

-148 SVVGFLNEGS
+148 AVVGFVNEGS
-158 QTISALITE
+158 ETVSALVTQ
-167 AGQILIPKGLVDSIK
+167 AGQVLIPKGLVDSIK
-182 QLFMDENIPVAGESS
+182 SLFEEEGIPVV
-197 GGSASGGQLPAGGSV
+197 GGQGGGYTSDLDIGGFGSSV
-212 QLGDQTGAVQFVRDT
+212 
-227 GYSGL
+227 
-232 VGASGIT
+232 
-239 AVIGAY
+239 
-245 HTTSNPNEH
+245 
-254 IFIAASP
+254 
-261 ARSMSFMQY
+261 
-270 YYRTDQQKIV
+270 
-280 GYQRDY
+280 
-286 QGVAYT
+286 
-292 YQGKTVYYNGAG
+292 YNGASAFTCTVGQTTYTFNMTTPGGGLYWDGGWNMYIFGASETNNAIVCQRTSPSG
-304 SLVNGNIC
+304 SNYRATAGTVTHDGHFGYYTVTGLNFGATPAQLSVLPRFPSKISNVQLMNAAWTILFGNY
-312 NGGAIL
+312 
-318 SGITSSSIGA
+318 
-328 ASIDQA
+328 
-334 KVAWAMIYGEVTPAG
+334 VPAG
-349 EYQEGTSKWEGAEV
+349 EYQEGTSKWEGKEV

-370 WPAYDPKFGT
+370 WPAFDPKFGT
-380 TEPYVPVNPKTL
+380 TQPYVPVNIKAL
-392 GSTPGTNVTNPDPD
+392 GSTPGTNVENPDPN
-406 LDPTAPLA
+406 LDPTSPL
-414 PAEVP
+414 PPVEYP
-419 WIDPYI
+419 LIDPYI
-425 PPVVSPEIQ
+425 PPVVAPEIQ
-434 WPDVNPQEVPVPDPG
+434 WPDVNPQEVPVPEPG

-457 TDPVYVPEPVLDP
+457 TDPIYVPEPVLNP

-508 VPDVPFPTISP
+508 LPDVPFPTISP

-718 NTSAN
+718 NTAAN

-733 LASAVGGIAG
+733 LASAVGGVAG
-743 GVATGLTGNV
+743 GIATGLTGNV

-766 GIGQAIGGYASS
+766 GVSQAIGGYASS

-842 KQVII
+842 KEVII

-857 EVHVVSPLATDGEK
+857 EVHVVSPLATDSEK
-871 AVIEQLLTTGVYVT
+871 AIIEQLLTTGVYVT
-885 DDFS
+885 DEFSQLNS

>member
-1 MTGAQMIT
+1 MTGAQMIS

-22 MAEAAAAMGGTA
+22 YAEAAAALGAAAQGTEGG
-34 EALGG
+34 L
-39 GTSIYTFPIQYQQYG
+39 TSIATFPLKYQEYG

-66 WEYWKTVAG
+66 WDYWKTVAG
-75 AGGTTVLGAA
+75 AEGTTVLGAA
-85 AGAAVNYARAAL
+85 AGAAVSYANGVL
-97 IGEGAGT
+97 IGTGEG
-104 LAATAGILTLSVPTA
+104 LAATAGLLTLSVPTA
-119 VALATPLLG
+119 VAMAVPLLG
-128 VGCGAAL
+128 VGMGIAL
-135 YESNPELWTKISN
+135 YETNPEFWTKISN
-148 SVVGFLNEGS
+148 AVVDCCNKGS
-158 QTISALITE
+158 ETISALITE
-167 AGQILIPKGLVDSIK
+167 AGQILLPKNLVDSIK
-182 QLFMDENIPVAGESS
+182 QLFEDENVPMTGDDPE
-197 GGSASGGQLPAGGSV
+197 ASEVIVNGDGGQWTLDSPSYKSFQNTVSPPREREISSTALAMGVYEGERTFISTEPFDV
-212 QLGDQTGAVQFVRDT
+212 TTTRKDTGA
-227 GYSGL
+227 S
-232 VGASGIT
+232 
-239 AVIGAY
+239 
-245 HTTSNPNEH
+245 TTSH
-254 IFIAASP
+254 ITTKKSINYEGIRYEFYYSKRD
-261 ARSMSFMQY
+261 RSTGFSY
-270 YYRTDQQKIV
+270 DPP
-280 GYQRDY
+280 
-286 QGVAYT
+286 
-292 YQGKTVYYNGAG
+292 
-304 SLVNGNIC
+304 LVNLHSITD
-312 NGGAIL
+312 GAI
-318 SGITSSSIGA
+318 
-328 ASIDQA
+328 AS
-334 KVAWAMIYGEVTPAG
+334 MCTGTVTPKPAA
-349 EYQEGTSKWEGAEV
+349 EYPEGLSKWGGAEV
-363 DPEAIGT
+363 DLDVIGT
-370 WPAYDPKFGT
+370 WPAYDPEFGT
-380 TEPYVPVNPKTL
+380 TRPYYPVTL
-392 GSTPGTNVTNPDPD
+392 PIGDVPGTTGNPEPTT
-406 LDPTAPLA
+406 DPTRPLA
-414 PAEVP
+414 PVEIP
-419 WIDPYI
+419 EINPYI

-434 WPDVNPQEVPVPDPG
+434 WPDVNPQEVPVPEPG

-457 TDPVYVPEPVLDP
+457 TDPIHVPEPVLDP
-470 ATDPATVPEPLP
+470 ATDPATEPEPLP
-482 EPATSDP
+482 EPETEYPETDGKP
-489 KTGGT
+489 PQPGG
-494 PPPSIGFSPPILFP
+494 ISPPIIFP
-508 VPDVPFPTISP
+508 IPDPGGGGFPTISP
-519 NASDTP
+519 PASETP
-525 VPSGDPGFV
+525 VVSGEPGFV
-534 QVYHPS
+534 QVYHPT
-540 PSELISFGR
+540 PSELIAFGR

-597 ISSQLVRIRYSTIN
+597 VSSQLVRVRYSTIN
-611 CGSMVIP
+611 CGSMIIP
-618 EYWSNY
+618 EYWGNY
-624 LDYSPYS
+624 LDYSPYT

-637 PFIGIQELDVDD
+637 PFIGIQELDADD
-649 IVGASVNVCYHIDAY
+649 IIGSAVNVCYHIDAY

-669 AQITCAKDG
+669 AQITCAKDD
-678 YTNTLYQFS
+678 YENTLYQFS

-718 NTSAN
+718 NTAAN

-743 GVATGLTGNV
+743 GIATGLTGNV

-857 EVHVVSPLATDGEK
+857 EVHVISPLATDGEK
-871 AVIEQLLTTGVYVT
+871 AIIEQLLTTGVYVT

>member
-1 MTGAQMIT
+1 MAGSVEYMTGAQMIS

-97 IGEGAGT
+97 IGEGTGT

-128 VGCGAAL
+128 VGCGVAL

-148 SVVGFLNEGS
+148 ACVNFVNEGT

-167 AGQILIPKGLVDSIK
+167 AGQVLIPKGLVDSIK
-182 QLFMDENIPVAGESS
+182 QLFIEENIPVVGEGGGGGSSTSPLFPDVTVYPSGS
-197 GGSASGGQLPAGGSV
+197 GGYTGTKYGYPYSRTFSGVTMVSYINP
-212 QLGDQTGAVQFVRDT
+212 R
-227 GYSGL
+227 
-232 VGASGIT
+232 GIPV
-239 AVIGAY
+239 VIGCSDHYGATY
-245 HTTSNPNEH
+245 WYETNDNGNISTGS
-254 IFIAASP
+254 IQCTQSAT
-261 ARSMSFMQY
+261 Y
-270 YYRTDQQKIV
+270 DGKI
-280 GYQRDY
+280 
-286 QGVAYT
+286 
-292 YQGKTVYYNGAG
+292 VYYNYSSYSLLDPGYTLSPTPSVG
-304 SLVNGNIC
+304 SVFDG
-312 NGGAIL
+312 IL
-318 SGITSSSIGA
+318 SW
-328 ASIDQA
+328 
-334 KVAWAMIYGEVTPAG
+334 VAIYGNFSPAG
-349 EYQEGTSKWEGAEV
+349 EYQEGTSKWGGKEV
-363 DPEAIGT
+363 DPEVIGT
-370 WPAYDPKFGT
+370 WPAFDPNFGT
-380 TEPYVPVNPKTL
+380 TEPYVPVNPQTL
-392 GSTPGTNVTNPDPD
+392 GSTPGTNVGNPDPN
-406 LDPTAPLA
+406 LDPTSPL
-414 PAEVP
+414 PPVEIP

-425 PPVVSPEIQ
+425 PPVVVPEIQ

-457 TDPVYVPEPVLDP
+457 TDPIYVPEPVLDP

-482 EPATSDP
+482 EPDTSDP

-519 NASDTP
+519 NASETP

-597 ISSQLVRIRYSTIN
+597 ISSQLVRVRYSTIN

-718 NTSAN
+718 NTAAN

-733 LASAVGGIAG
+733 LASAVGGVAG
-743 GVATGLTGNV
+743 GVATGLTGNI

-842 KQVII
+842 KQVIV

-871 AVIEQLLTTGVYVT
+871 AIIEQLLTTGVYVT

>member
-1 MTGAQMIT
+1 MAGSVEYMTGAQLQGAIQ
-9 ALGAANQAVSGMT
+9 AANQAVSGMT
-22 MAEAAAAMGGTA
+22 FAEAQAALNGAA
-34 EALGG
+34 QAAGG
-39 GTSIYTFPIQYQQYG
+39 GQVSAFPLQYTEYG

-75 AGGTTVLGAA
+75 AEGTTVLGAA
-85 AGAAVNYARAAL
+85 AGSAIAWAQGAL
-97 IGEGAGT
+97 IGTGQG

-119 VALATPLLG
+119 VAMAAPLMGVGLG
-128 VGCGAAL
+128 VAL
-135 YESNPELWTKISN
+135 YETNPELWTNISN
-148 SVVGFLNEGS
+148 GLVNYINEGTQTVTALVDEAGHVLLDSAFVQKLKDIFVENDVPVFNPDPSSGESTLGGITVPYETGDVYSQSGQGNYPLLHINGYAFRFPGDPNELWLVHTSNVVGYRV
-158 QTISALITE
+158 T
-167 AGQILIPKGLVDSIK
+167 
-182 QLFMDENIPVAGESS
+182 
-197 GGSASGGQLPAGGSV
+197 AGGYRSDLTTNSKV
-212 QLGDQTGAVQFVRDT
+212 TVR
-227 GYSGL
+227 G
-232 VGASGIT
+232 V
-239 AVIGAY
+239 V
-245 HTTSNPNEH
+245 
-254 IFIAASP
+254 
-261 ARSMSFMQY
+261 Y
-270 YYRTDQQKIV
+270 YYRSFSNSIPQYPAPPEATNV
-280 GYQRDY
+280 STM
-286 QGVAYT
+286 A
-292 YQGKTVYYNGAG
+292 
-304 SLVNGNIC
+304 S
-312 NGGAIL
+312 AIETL
-318 SGITSSSIGA
+318 Y
-328 ASIDQA
+328 
-334 KVAWAMIYGEVTPAG
+334 YGEHSGGGDYP
-349 EYQEGTSKWEGAEV
+349 EGTEGWKNADYNPQALPSEGV
-363 DPEAIGT
+363 PV
-370 WPAYDPKFGT
+370 YDPQTQT
-380 TEPYVPVNPKTL
+380 TRPYYPVSPYV
-392 GSTPGTNVTNPDPD
+392 GDTPGTTADPATTPQPNPTTPMTDPEWN
-406 LDPTAPLA
+406 PIT
-414 PAEVP
+414 
-419 WIDPYI
+419 PYI
-425 PPVVSPEIQ
+425 PPIVAPEIQ
-434 WPDVNPQEVPVPDPG
+434 WPQTEEVPVPEPDKLVAPG
-449 ALVNPIAA
+449 AKSDPI
-457 TDPVYVPEPVLDP
+457 YVPEPVLDP
-470 ATDPATVPEPLP
+470 ATDPAAEPQPLP
-482 EPATSDP
+482 EPNTSDP
-489 KTGGT
+489 KTGGN

-519 NASDTP
+519 NASETP

-718 NTSAN
+718 NTAAN

-733 LASAVGGIAG
+733 LASAVGGVAG

-766 GIGQAIGGYASS
+766 GVSQAIGGYASS

-857 EVHVVSPLATDGEK
+857 EVHVVSPLATDSEK
-871 AVIEQLLTTGVYVT
+871 AIIEQLLTTGVYVT
-885 DDFS
+885 DEFSRQNS

>member
-1 MTGAQMIT
+1 MAGSVEYMTGAQLQQAIH
-9 ALGAANQAVSGMT
+9 AANQAVSGMT
-22 MAEAAAAMGGTA
+22 FTEAQAALSGAAQSSGAGQVSA
-34 EALGG
+34 FPLQ
-39 GTSIYTFPIQYQQYG
+39 YTEYG

-75 AGGTTVLGAA
+75 AEGTTVLGAA
-85 AGAAVNYARAAL
+85 AGSAVAWAQGAL
-97 IGEGAGT
+97 IGTGTGT
-104 LAATAGILTLSVPTA
+104 LAATAGVLTLSVPTA
-119 VALATPLLG
+119 VAMAAPLLG
-128 VGCGAAL
+128 VGLGAAL
-135 YESNPELWTKISN
+135 YETNPALWNNI
-148 SVVGFLNEGS
+148 
-158 QTISALITE
+158 AD
-167 AGQILIPKGLVDSIK
+167 GLVDFTTEATQTITALVDEAGHVLLDSAFVQKLK
-182 QLFMDENIPVAGESS
+182 QLFEENDIPIGTPEGPSTYTS
-197 GGSASGGQLPAGGSV
+197 
-212 QLGDQTGAVQFVRDT
+212 D
-227 GYSGL
+227 L
-232 VGASGIT
+232 VTEGVSGASGLSRTSPPWTYTFAEGVVAARKGSVDIF
-239 AVIGAY
+239 AKGSSGIVINGTSTSGARDN
-245 HTTSNPNEH
+245 TSTNN
-254 IFIAASP
+254 
-261 ARSMSFMQY
+261 SFNY
-270 YYRTDQQKIV
+270 D
-280 GYQRDY
+280 
-286 QGVAYT
+286 
-292 YQGKTVYYNGAG
+292 GKRVYYNSSSYGTDPWGLPVYSG
-304 SLVNGNIC
+304 SAAV
-312 NGGAIL
+312 GAI
-318 SGITSSSIGA
+318 
-328 ASIDQA
+328 
-334 KVAWAMIYGEVTPAG
+334 AWTLIYGTETPPIPEYPTGTNIWNNPMWHPDGDPLPDFPTYPVYDPSTGTTRPYYPVTP
-349 EYQEGTSKWEGAEV
+349 
-363 DPEAIGT
+363 
-370 WPAYDPKFGT
+370 
-380 TEPYVPVNPKTL
+380 YV
-392 GSTPGTNVTNPDPD
+392 GDTPGTSVDPLTTPQPDPTT
-406 LDPTAPLA
+406 PIPEWNPIT
-414 PAEVP
+414 
-419 WIDPYI
+419 PYI
-425 PPVVSPEIQ
+425 SPVINPEIQ
-434 WPDVNPQEVPVPDPG
+434 WPDAEEVPVPEPDKLVAPG
-449 ALVNPIAA
+449 AKSDPI
-457 TDPVYVPEPVLDP
+457 YVPEPVLNP
-470 ATDPATVPEPLP
+470 ATDPATLPEPLP

-489 KTGGT
+489 KTGGN

-508 VPDVPFPTISP
+508 VPDIPFPTISP
-519 NASDTP
+519 NASSTP

-718 NTSAN
+718 NTAAN

-733 LASAVGGIAG
+733 LASAVGGVAG
-743 GVATGLTGNV
+743 GVATGLTGNI

-871 AVIEQLLTTGVYVT
+871 AIIEQLLTTGVYVT

>member
-1 MTGAQMIT
+1 MTGAQMIS

-22 MAEAAAAMGGTA
+22 MTEAAAALGGSA
-34 EALGG
+34 EGLAG
-39 GTSIYTFPIQYQQYG
+39 GTSIYTFPLKYEEYG

-75 AGGTTVLGAA
+75 AEGTTVLGAA
-85 AGAAVNYARAAL
+85 AGAAINYARGAL
-97 IGEGAGT
+97 IGTGTGT

-128 VGCGAAL
+128 VGCGVAL

-148 SVVGFLNEGS
+148 AVVGFVNEGT
-158 QTISALITE
+158 QTVSALITQ
-167 AGQILIPKGLVDSIK
+167 AGQVLIPKGLVDSIK
-182 QLFMDENIPVAGESS
+182 DLFHEEHIPVAGDPP
-197 GGSASGGQLPAGGSV
+197 GGTGTATYNGKTTYIGQQASFVNNGGDLIYFETDAEYYAFDGTTAIGIKSGSV
-212 QLGDQTGAVQFVRDT
+212 AKGYWVNSRTGNKYNVDTVATTITVDGVVKYASRLVATRPAWGDSNYSPAVTTNVSLADMLRCVYLGDINVD
-227 GYSGL
+227 
-232 VGASGIT
+232 
-239 AVIGAY
+239 
-245 HTTSNPNEH
+245 
-254 IFIAASP
+254 
-261 ARSMSFMQY
+261 
-270 YYRTDQQKIV
+270 
-280 GYQRDY
+280 
-286 QGVAYT
+286 
-292 YQGKTVYYNGAG
+292 
-304 SLVNGNIC
+304 
-312 NGGAIL
+312 
-318 SGITSSSIGA
+318 
-328 ASIDQA
+328 
-334 KVAWAMIYGEVTPAG
+334 PAG
-349 EYQEGTSKWEGAEV
+349 EYQEGTSKWEGHEV
-363 DPEAIGT
+363 DPEAVGT
-370 WPAYDPKFGT
+370 WPAFDPTFGT
-380 TEPYVPVNPKTL
+380 TEPYVPVNIKAL
-392 GSTPGTNVTNPDPD
+392 GSTPGTNVENPDPD
-406 LDPTAPLA
+406 LDPTSPL
-414 PAEVP
+414 PPVEYP
-419 WIDPYI
+419 LIEPYI
-425 PPVVSPEIQ
+425 PPVVVPEIQ
-434 WPDVNPQEVPVPDPG
+434 WPDVEELPAPDPVE
-449 ALVNPIAA
+449 LTNPIAKS
-457 TDPVYVPEPVLDP
+457 DPIYVPEPVLDP
-470 ATDPATVPEPLP
+470 ATDPATLPQPLP

-494 PPPSIGFSPPILFP
+494 PPPSVGFSPPILFP
-508 VPDVPFPTISP
+508 LPDVPFPTISP

-718 NTSAN
+718 NTAAN

-733 LASAVGGIAG
+733 LASAVGGVAG
-743 GVATGLTGNV
+743 GVATGLSGNI

-871 AVIEQLLTTGVYVT
+871 AIIEQLLTTGVYVT
-885 DDFS
+885 DEFSRQNS

>member
-1 MTGAQMIT
+1 MTGAQVV
-9 ALGAANQAVSGMT
+9 ASVAAQNQAVSGMT
-22 MAEAAAAMGGTA
+22 MAEAAAALGGSA
-34 EALGG
+34 EALSGG
-39 GTSIYTFPIQYQQYG
+39 SNIYTFPLNYQEYG

-75 AGGTTVLGAA
+75 AEGTTVLGAA
-85 AGAAVNYARAAL
+85 AGAAVNYARGAL
-97 IGEGAGT
+97 IGTGTGT

-128 VGCGAAL
+128 VGCGIAL
-135 YESNPELWTKISN
+135 YESNPELWTEISN
-148 SVVGFLNEGS
+148 SVVNFLNEGT
-158 QTISALITE
+158 QTVTALITE
-167 AGQILIPKGLVDSIK
+167 AGQILIPQGLVNSIK
-182 QLFMDENIPVAGESS
+182 ALFDSKGIGQPESEGWVNPSVSNRIVQPAPVIPIPIT
-197 GGSASGGQLPAGGSV
+197 LH
-212 QLGDQTGAVQFVRDT
+212 LDN
-227 GYSGL
+227 
-232 VGASGIT
+232 GIT
-239 AVIGAY
+239 AQYQITNGTGSFFLGSANDSTVGYRDAY
-245 HTTSNPNEH
+245 AIIISSVSGVNLRQQLGSYGWSTVATATSLYNGYYYGYTTGGRTYQERDYYTKYNQN
-254 IFIAASP
+254 AASP
-261 ARSMSFMQY
+261 YTIARAIIDIM
-270 YYRTDQQKIV
+270 
-280 GYQRDY
+280 
-286 QGVAYT
+286 
-292 YQGKTVYYNGAG
+292 
-304 SLVNGNIC
+304 
-312 NGGAIL
+312 NGGHIEEQ
-318 SGITSSSIGA
+318 GGYPT
-328 ASIDQA
+328 
-334 KVAWAMIYGEVTPAG
+334 
-349 EYQEGTSKWEGAEV
+349 GTSKWKGAAV
-363 DPEAIGT
+363 DPAAIGT

-380 TEPYVPVNPKTL
+380 TQPYVPVNIKAL
-392 GSTPGTNVTNPDPD
+392 GSTPGTNVENPDPT
-406 LDPTAPLA
+406 LDPTAPL
-414 PAEVP
+414 PPVEYP
-419 WIDPYI
+419 LIDPYI
-425 PPVVSPEIQ
+425 PPVVAPEIQ
-434 WPDVNPQEVPVPDPG
+434 WPQVEEMPVPQPG
-449 ALVNPIAA
+449 ALTNPIAHS
-457 TDPVYVPEPVLDP
+457 DPIYVPEPVLNP

-489 KTGGT
+489 KTGGN
-494 PPPSIGFSPPILFP
+494 PPPSVGFSPPILFP
-508 VPDVPFPTISP
+508 IPDVPFPTISP
-519 NASDTP
+519 NASPTP
-525 VPSGDPGFV
+525 LEPGVSGDPGFV

-597 ISSQLVRIRYSTIN
+597 VSSQLVRIRYSTIN

-649 IVGASVNVCYHIDAY
+649 IVGSSVNVCYHIDAY

-718 NTSAN
+718 NTAAN

-733 LASAVGGIAG
+733 LASAVGGVAG
-743 GVATGLTGNV
+743 GIATGLTGNV

-766 GIGQAIGGYASS
+766 GVSQAIGGYASS

-871 AVIEQLLTTGVYVT
+871 AIIEQLLTTGVYVT
-885 DDFS
+885 DEFSRQNY

>member
-1 MTGAQMIT
+1 MAGNVEYMTGAQMIS
-9 ALGAANQAVSGMT
+9 ALGAANQAVSGMSY
-22 MAEAAAAMGGTA
+22 AEAAAA
-34 EALGG
+34 LGG
-39 GTSIYTFPIQYQQYG
+39 AAETLGDGTSIYTFPLKYTEYG
-54 QVTIEAQYAAQL
+54 QTTIEAQYAAQL

-75 AGGTTVLGAA
+75 AEGTTVLGAA
-85 AGAAVNYARAAL
+85 AGAAVSWARGAL
-97 IGEGAGT
+97 IGTGSGT

-128 VGCGAAL
+128 VGCGVAL
-135 YESNPELWTKISN
+135 YESNPELWNKISN
-148 SVVGFLNEGS
+148 SVVGFVNEGT
-158 QTISALITE
+158 QTISALITQ
-167 AGQILIPKGLVDSIK
+167 AGQVLIPKGLVDSIK
-182 QLFMDENIPVAGESS
+182 SLFEEEHIPIAG
-197 GGSASGGQLPAGGSV
+197 
-212 QLGDQTGAVQFVRDT
+212 QTGGT
-227 GYSGL
+227 G
-232 VGASGIT
+232 T
-239 AVIGAY
+239 A
-245 HTTSNPNEH
+245 
-254 IFIAASP
+254 
-261 ARSMSFMQY
+261 
-270 YYRTDQQKIV
+270 
-280 GYQRDY
+280 
-286 QGVAYT
+286 T
-292 YQGKTVYYNGAG
+292 YQGRTVPVGTSASFVTSQGHQIVIVTDADYYFFSQGTMCAMKRGSSPTGYWQDLTTGSKTNITGTTYYAG
-304 SLVNGNIC
+304 SYRWRACVATSVSWGD
-312 NGGAIL
+312 
-318 SGITSSSIGA
+318 SGHVPSASSYNQTVTAETIAYGDVSI
-328 ASIDQA
+328 
-334 KVAWAMIYGEVTPAG
+334 TPAG
-349 EYQEGTSKWEGAEV
+349 EYQTGTSKWSGKEV
-363 DPEAIGT
+363 DPEVIGT
-370 WPAYDPKFGT
+370 WPAFDPNFGT
-380 TEPYVPVNPKTL
+380 TQPYVPVNIKAL
-392 GSTPGTNVTNPDPD
+392 GSTPGTNADPQDPD
-406 LDPTAPLA
+406 FDPTAPLTQ
-414 PAEVP
+414 PEIP
-419 WIDPYI
+419 LIEPYI

-434 WPDVNPQEVPVPDPG
+434 WPDVNPQEVPVPEPG

-457 TDPVYVPEPVLDP
+457 TDPIYVPEPVLDP
-470 ATDPATVPEPLP
+470 AEDPSSVPEPLP
-482 EPATSDP
+482 EPATNDP
-489 KTGGT
+489 ATDGI
-494 PPPSIGFSPPILFP
+494 PPASIGFSPPILFP

-519 NASDTP
+519 NGSDTP
-525 VPSGDPGFV
+525 VVSGDPGFV

-540 PSELISFGR
+540 PAELISFGR

-611 CGSMVIP
+611 CGSMIIP
-618 EYWSNY
+618 EYWGNY

-649 IVGASVNVCYHIDAY
+649 IVGHSVNVCYHIDAY

-743 GVATGLTGNV
+743 GIASGLTGNL

-766 GIGQAIGGYASS
+766 GVSQAISGYASA
-778 VGQRAY
+778 VGTRAY
-784 GQAQHTASMLSGK
+784 GQAQHTANMLSGK

-828 VVNNYNVLYGYPAH
+828 VVNDYNKLYGYPAH

-847 GNCEGFLRCR
+847 GNCTGFLRCR
-857 EVHVVSPLATDGEK
+857 EVHVVSPLATDNEK
-871 AVIEQLLTTGVYVT
+871 TIIEQILTSGVYVT

>member
-1 MTGAQMIT
+1 MTGAQMIS

-54 QVTIEAQYAAQL
+54 QVTVEAQYAAQL

-97 IGEGAGT
+97 IGEGTGT

-128 VGCGAAL
+128 VGCGVAL

-148 SVVGFLNEGS
+148 AVVGFVNEGT
-158 QTISALITE
+158 QTVSALITE
-167 AGQILIPKGLVDSIK
+167 AGQVLIPKGLVDSIK
-182 QLFMDENIPVAGESS
+182 ALFEDENIPIS
-197 GGSASGGQLPAGGSV
+197 GGGGGEVEHTDIPGLPVPIPITGTITSRIGVTDFTYTAATLVLVKSGPSLSAVAIDTIISEAGGSV
-212 QLGDQTGAVQFVRDT
+212 NEYPPNTNFTYDGRTVTYRAIGLPANATG
-227 GYSGL
+227 
-232 VGASGIT
+232 
-239 AVIGAY
+239 
-245 HTTSNPNEH
+245 
-254 IFIAASP
+254 
-261 ARSMSFMQY
+261 
-270 YYRTDQQKIV
+270 
-280 GYQRDY
+280 
-286 QGVAYT
+286 
-292 YQGKTVYYNGAG
+292 TVYEVG
-304 SLVNGNIC
+304 SGQGDYTGKI
-312 NGGAIL
+312 
-318 SGITSSSIGA
+318 
-328 ASIDQA
+328 
-334 KVAWAMIYGEVTPAG
+334 AWSLKYGTLKPSG
-349 EYQEGTSKWEGAEV
+349 EYQTGTSKWAGKEV
-363 DPEAIGT
+363 DPEVIGT
-370 WPAYDPKFGT
+370 WPAFDPNFGT
-380 TEPYVPVNPKTL
+380 TEPYVPVNPQVI
-392 GSTPGTNVTNPDPD
+392 GSTPGTNVENPDPD
-406 LDPTAPLA
+406 LDPTSPL
-414 PAEVP
+414 PPVEIP

-425 PPVVSPEIQ
+425 PPVVAPEIQ
-434 WPDVNPQEVPVPDPG
+434 WPDVNPQEVPVPEPG

-457 TDPVYVPEPVLDP
+457 TDPIYVPEPVLDP

-482 EPATSDP
+482 EPDTSDP

-540 PSELISFGR
+540 PAELISFGR

-718 NTSAN
+718 NTAAN

-733 LASAVGGIAG
+733 LASAVGGVAG
-743 GVATGLTGNV
+743 GIATGLTGNV

-871 AVIEQLLTTGVYVT
+871 AIIEQLLTTGVYVT

>member
-1 MTGAQMIT
+1 MNGAQMIQ
-9 ALGAANQAVSGMT
+9 ALGAANQAVSGMSYT
-22 MAEAAAAMGGTA
+22 EAAAALGASA
-34 EALGG
+34 EALAGG
-39 GTSIYTFPIQYQQYG
+39 SNIATFPLQYQEYG
-54 QVTIEAQYAAQL
+54 QVSIEAQYAAQL

-75 AGGTTVLGAA
+75 AEGTTVLGAA
-85 AGAAVNYARAAL
+85 AGSAINYARGAL
-97 IGEGAGT
+97 IGTGTGT

-128 VGCGAAL
+128 VGCGIAL

-148 SVVGFLNEGS
+148 AVVGFVNEGT
-158 QTISALITE
+158 QTVSALITE
-167 AGQILIPKGLVDSIK
+167 AGQVLIPKGLVDSIK
-182 QLFMDENIPVAGESS
+182 NLFIEEGIPIAGQGGGAAESALDTS
-197 GGSASGGQLPAGGSV
+197 PVPQPIPIANQGMVFDSNAVRRMWV
-212 QLGDQTGAVQFVRDT
+212 QPGNYTVSIGN
-227 GYSGL
+227 
-232 VGASGIT
+232 IT
-239 AVIGAY
+239 ANGWVSYLFAADHPNETATYILYRPDG
-245 HTTSNPNEH
+245 TPNPSNPH
-254 IFIAASP
+254 TSALAS
-261 ARSMSFMQY
+261 S
-270 YYRTDQQKIV
+270 
-280 GYQRDY
+280 
-286 QGVAYT
+286 YT
-292 YQGKTVYYNGAG
+292 YDGKTVYYVAG
-304 SLVNGNIC
+304 S
-312 NGGAIL
+312 
-318 SGITSSSIGA
+318 TSFSVPRA
-328 ASIDQA
+328 ATADPYWGPYQYLKA
-334 KVAWAMIYGEVTPAG
+334 AEMAWTMIYGNIISPG
-349 EYQEGTSKWEGAEV
+349 EYQTGTSKWGGKEV
-363 DPEAIGT
+363 DPEAVGT
-370 WPAYDPKFGT
+370 WPAYDPEFGT
-380 TEPYVPVNPKTL
+380 TQPYVPVNIKAL
-392 GSTPGTNVTNPDPD
+392 GSTPGTNVENPDPD
-406 LDPTAPLA
+406 LDPTAPL
-414 PAEVP
+414 PPVEYP
-419 WIDPYI
+419 LIDPYI
-425 PPVVSPEIQ
+425 PPVVAPEIQ
-434 WPDVNPQEVPVPDPG
+434 WPHVDELPVPSP
-449 ALVNPIAA
+449 LELTNPIAKS
-457 TDPVYVPEPVLDP
+457 DPIYVPEPVLNP

-489 KTGGT
+489 KTGGE

-519 NASDTP
+519 NASPTP
-525 VPSGDPGFV
+525 LEPGVGGDPGFV

-618 EYWSNY
+618 EFWSNY

-718 NTSAN
+718 NTAAN

-743 GVATGLTGNV
+743 GVATGLTGNI

-871 AVIEQLLTTGVYVT
+871 AIIEQLLTTGVYVT
-885 DDFS
+885 DEFSRQNY

>member
-1 MTGAQMIT
+1 MTGAQMIS

-22 MAEAAAAMGGTA
+22 MAEAAAAMGGSA
-34 EALGG
+34 EALSG
-39 GTSIYTFPIQYQQYG
+39 GTSIYTFPLQYQEYG

-75 AGGTTVLGAA
+75 AEGTTVLGAA
-85 AGAAVNYARAAL
+85 AGAAVNYARGAL
-97 IGEGAGT
+97 IGTGTGT

-128 VGCGAAL
+128 VGCGVAL

-148 SVVGFLNEGS
+148 AVVGFVNEGT
-158 QTISALITE
+158 QTISALVTE
-167 AGQILIPKGLVDSIK
+167 AGQVLIPKGLVDSIK
-182 QLFMDENIPVAGESS
+182 QLFTDEGIPIYDTPPSGQATSQYVSGAYTIGGSFSWTKIGNSGPTTYCTPTGNTQICILQASGANNYTALLFSTERTITYEEHYVDPSAGEWRVQPMSRS
-197 GGSASGGQLPAGGSV
+197 GSQVIHDGKTAYYMESGVNSTSGIQIIASVSNVRTSGDGSANIAWTCLH
-212 QLGDQTGAVQFVRDT
+212 GD
-227 GYSGL
+227 
-232 VGASGIT
+232 I
-239 AVIGAY
+239 
-245 HTTSNPNEH
+245 
-254 IFIAASP
+254 
-261 ARSMSFMQY
+261 
-270 YYRTDQQKIV
+270 
-280 GYQRDY
+280 
-286 QGVAYT
+286 
-292 YQGKTVYYNGAG
+292 
-304 SLVNGNIC
+304 
-312 NGGAIL
+312 
-318 SGITSSSIGA
+318 
-328 ASIDQA
+328 
-334 KVAWAMIYGEVTPAG
+334 TPAG
-349 EYQEGTSKWEGAEV
+349 EYQTGTSKWGGKEV
-363 DPEAIGT
+363 DPEVIGT
-370 WPAYDPKFGT
+370 WQAFDPNFGT
-380 TEPYVPVNPKTL
+380 TAPYVPVNPATL
-392 GSTPGTNVTNPDPD
+392 GSTPGTNVENPDPE
-406 LDPTAPLA
+406 LDPIAPLA
-414 PAEVP
+414 PVEIP
-419 WIDPYI
+419 WLDPYI
-425 PPVVSPEIQ
+425 PPVVAPEIQ
-434 WPDVNPQEVPVPDPG
+434 WPDVNPQEVPVPEPG

-457 TDPVYVPEPVLDP
+457 TDPIYVPEPVLDP
-470 ATDPATVPEPLP
+470 ATDPATLPQPLP

-489 KTGGT
+489 KTGGE
-494 PPPSIGFSPPILFP
+494 PPPSVGFSPPILFP

-519 NASDTP
+519 NASPTP
-525 VPSGDPGFV
+525 LEPGVSGDPGFV

-597 ISSQLVRIRYSTIN
+597 VSSQLVRIRYSTIN

-718 NTSAN
+718 NTAAN

-743 GVATGLTGNV
+743 GIATGLTGNV

-804 NFGASYGAM
+804 NFGASYGAA
-813 GIKKPYIFIRRPIQK
+813 GGR
-828 VVNNYNVLYGYPAH
+828 NVLWPCPAA
-842 KQVII
+842 KF
-847 GNCEGFLRCR
+847 GRRDRG
-857 EVHVVSPLATDGEK
+857 AG
-871 AVIEQLLTTGVYVT
+871 
-885 DDFS
+885 